1 MKAQMKILL
10 LPALLAFALTGPAA
24 AQTPTPQAKTE
35 SGTVRG
41 AVEGKIS
48 VFRGIPFAAPP
59 VGALRWEPP
68 KPAARWEV
76 AREAVKNSVSCMQ
89 KMSANGAPNGGG
101 ASGPMGEDCLY
112 LNVFAPAG
120 AKKTPVMVWLHGG
133 ANTLGSG
140 VIYDMKPFARDG
152 VIVVSINYR
161 LGAFGFFA
169 HPALSKAAAADAPLG
184 NYGLMDQLAG
194 LAWVKRNIANFGG
207 DPNNV
212 TVFGESAGAMDIL
225 ALLAIPESKGLF
237 NKAIMES
244 NIGWGTSTPLARAEQ
259 NGAGLATKLGAP
271 ADATAAQLRGLSADA
286 INAAGG
292 GVQTI
297 VDGRMVKE
305 STGEAWDKGH
315 ILDVP
320 LIVGN
325 NSYEASL
332 QRSQQPQADLF
343 TNGQGVA
350 PARWIAR
357 QEASGAPSYM
367 YFFSYVRDSDRAT
380 AIGAAHASEI
390 PYAHDTLPRPT
401 LPAPSAGDQ
410 AVATQMHSCWVAFAK
425 TGKPACASGP
435 AWPAYDPKT
444 DQLYEFA
451 AKPDVQSHFRQAELD
466 AAEANRNAPRGAGGR
481 AGG

>member
-1 MKAQMKILL
+1 MKPVLIA
-10 LPALLAFALTGPAA
+10 ALLALAVGLPVTAQTGP
-24 AQTPTPQAKTE
+24 TAKTE
-35 SGTVRG
+35 SGAVRG
-41 AVEGKIS
+41 VIEDKIT

-59 VGALRWEPP
+59 VGDLRWAPP
-68 KPAARWEV
+68 KPAASWTSPRD
-76 AREAVKNSVSCMQ
+76 ATKNSVSCMQ
-89 KMSANGAPNGGG
+89 KMSADGKANGGG
-101 ASGPMGEDCLY
+101 AFGPMSEDCLY
-112 LNVFAPAG
+112 LNVFAPPG

-152 VIVVSINYR
+152 VVVVTINYR

-169 HPALSKAAAADAPLG
+169 HPALTKAATANEPLG

-194 LAWVKRNIANFGG
+194 LAWVKRNIAAFGG
-207 DPNNV
+207 DPDNI

-225 ALLAIPESKGLF
+225 ALLAIPQSKGLF

-244 NIGWGTSTPLARAEQ
+244 NIGWGASAPLARAEI
-259 NGAGLATKLGAP
+259 NGVALAAKLGATATATP
-271 ADATAAQLRGLSADA
+271 ADLRKLPADA

-297 VDGRMVKE
+297 IDGRLVTE
-305 STGEAWDKGH
+305 STGDAWDKGH

-380 AIGAAHASEI
+380 AVGAAHASEI
-390 PYAHDTLPRPT
+390 PYAHDTLTRPNG
-401 LPAPSAGDQ
+401 PAPSAGDQ
-410 AVATQMHSCWVAFAK
+410 TVATQMHSCWVAFAK
-425 TGKPACASGP
+425 TGAPKCASGP
-435 AWPAYDPKT
+435 AWPAYDPRT
-444 DQLYEFA
+444 DQIYEFA
-451 AKPDVQSHFRQAELD
+451 AKPTVLTSFRKAELD
-466 AAEANRNAPRGAGGR
+466 TAEANRNAPRGGR
-481 AGG
+481 AGGAG

>member
-1 MKAQMKILL
+1 MKLVLIS
-10 LPALLAFALTGPAA
+10 ALLALGIGLPAA
-24 AQTPTPQAKTE
+24 AQTAKVD
-35 SGTVRG
+35 SGQVRG
-41 AVEGKIS
+41 SVEDKIT
-48 VFRGIPFAAPP
+48 VFRGIPFAAAP
-59 VGALRWEPP
+59 VGDLRWAPP
-68 KPAARWEV
+68 KPV
-76 AREAVKNSVSCMQ
+76 AHWDGVKETTKNSVSCLQ
-89 KMSANGAPNGGG
+89 KMSGDGRPNGGG
-101 ASGPMGEDCLY
+101 AFGPMAEDCLY

-120 AKKTPVMVWLHGG
+120 AKKRPVMVWLHGG

-140 VIYDMKPFARDG
+140 IIYDMKPFARDG
-152 VIVVSINYR
+152 VLVVSINYR

-169 HPALSKAAAADAPLG
+169 HPALTKAAPAAEALG

-194 LAWVKRNIANFGG
+194 LAWVKRNIAAFGG
-207 DPNNV
+207 NPDNV

-225 ALLAIPESKGLF
+225 ALLALPESKGLF

-244 NIGWGTSTPLARAEQ
+244 NIGWGASMPLARAEQ
-259 NGAGLATKLGAP
+259 NGVVLAAKVGAP
-271 ADATAAQLRGLSADA
+271 ADATATQLRGLSADA
-286 INAAGG
+286 INMAGG

-297 VDGRMVKE
+297 TDGRMVKE
-305 STGEAWDKGH
+305 STGDAWDKGH

-357 QEASGAPSYM
+357 QEAGGAPSYM

-380 AIGAAHASEI
+380 AVGAAHASEI
-390 PYAHDTLPRPT
+390 AYAHDTLRRPN
-401 LPAPSAGDQ
+401 LPEPTAGDQ

-425 TGKPACASGP
+425 TGAPKCASAP

-451 AKPDVQSHFRQAELD
+451 AKPFVQNDFRKSELD
-466 AAEANRNAPRGAGGR
+466 AAEANRNAPRPGPR
-481 AGG
+481 AGGAG